1 MTLLRFSF
9 NMNVLES
16 SLEALALDYLSL
28 GFLTAV
34 NNLWTW
40 VAVLTA
46 AVSLW
51 KIRTSGGVIASAVCL
66 RFRGSKQSHGNDRS
80 PTRPAPVPETSVTNV
95 SADEPPAPDPA
106 NGIVAGEVGLDG
118 VTKGT
123 KFVAVYGKD
132 ADQKGNGE
140 LAAEN
145 DEYYYWE
152 ERGGDE
158 CHSIGK
164 WWESWERELRT
175 KTGEKGWYRYQDL
188 RVLNGN
194 VVRLWENT
202 TSRTRDLRYTT
213 ARAVLR
219 GNWVRLL
226 ED

>member
-1 MTLLRFSF
+1 
-9 NMNVLES
+9 MNVLES
-16 SLEALALDYLSL
+16 PLEALALNYLSL

-46 AVSLW
+46 AFSFW

-66 RFRGSKQSHGNDRS
+66 RSGRSKQSHGNDRS
-80 PTRPAPVPETSVTNV
+80 PTRPAQAPETSVAKV
-95 SADEPPAPDPA
+95 SSDEPPAPAPA
-106 NGIVAGEVGLDG
+106 TGIPAGEVGLDE

-123 KFVAVYGKD
+123 KFVAVYGED
-132 ADQKGNGE
+132 ADQKGNAE

-145 DEYYYWE
+145 DEYYHWE

-158 CHSIGK
+158 CHGIGK

-175 KTGEKGWYRYQDL
+175 RTGEKGWYRYQDL

-202 TSRTRDLRYTT
+202 TSCTRDLRYYSSSCI
-213 ARAVLR
+213 A
-219 GNWVRLL
+219 W
-226 ED
+226 